1 MSRTLSTDA
10 CLWVNPLDEADKLSS
25 VRYPPGM
32 GHPRLSRP
40 TQHVTANSQDVVD
53 PGLGVISDHL
63 LHISY
68 RLGDAGEMTDGTQTG
83 RHHVLGAPQSAV
95 TPRPIRSIGH

>member
-1 MSRTLSTDA
+1 
-10 CLWVNPLDEADKLSS
+10 
-25 VRYPPGM
+25 M